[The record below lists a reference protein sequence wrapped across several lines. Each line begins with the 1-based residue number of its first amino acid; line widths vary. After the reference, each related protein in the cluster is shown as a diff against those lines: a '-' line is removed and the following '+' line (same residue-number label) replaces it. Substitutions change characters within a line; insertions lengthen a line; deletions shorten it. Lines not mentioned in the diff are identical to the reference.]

1 MSRARDLHIFIP
13 VIAASGGAAAAVT
26 YTISGTVYDA
36 DGSTPVEGATVAL
49 GELTAESGVDGTYTI
64 ASVPA
69 GTSGS
74 MTCTLEGYSWTAISI
89 AAMSGNLT
97 GQDYTNNE

>member
-1 MSRARDLHIFIP
+1 MSKARDLHIFVP
-13 VIAASGGAAAAVT
+13 VIAASGGGAAV

-36 DGSTPVEGATVAL
+36 DGTTPVEGATVAL
-49 GELTAESGVDGTYTI
+49 GAYSAESGVDGTYTI